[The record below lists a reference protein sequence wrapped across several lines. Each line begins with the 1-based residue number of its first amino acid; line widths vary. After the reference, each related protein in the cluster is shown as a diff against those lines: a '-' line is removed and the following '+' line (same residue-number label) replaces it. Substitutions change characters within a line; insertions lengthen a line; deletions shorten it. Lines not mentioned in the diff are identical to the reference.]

1 MVMNES
7 PSYEIHPEDRLPS
20 LAEFVGELAGAASVD
35 ADVALEQEAVFV
47 SEIKID
53 LPFELNLLEESGAWQ
68 LDAAPPTQKIET
80 TVMPVW
86 HRLRVTVAA
95 NDGERNVES
104 VEA

>member
-1 MVMNES
+1 MSER
-7 PSYEIHPEDRLPS
+7 PPHEIDPADRLPS
-20 LAEFVGELAGAASVD
+20 IAEFLGELAGAVSADDDV
-35 ADVALEQEAVFV
+35 DVAEQEAVFV
-47 SEIKID
+47 SEIKLD

-86 HRLRVTVAA
+86 HRVRLTVAV
-95 NDGERNVES
+95 NDGERDIES